1 MTKEVAVT
9 IGDKELTKVMDDDS
23 STVVSFL

>member
-1 MTKEVAVT
+1 MTKKVEVT